1 MCMYSTCGRNEAYA
15 SVNGRTPH
23 CTKFAGSKAS
33 LRCTD
38 HAREFETAVLL
49 DGVEWGRGEG
59 RTKKE
64 AEQVA
69 AAAALQ
75 RLVDEGKLTDEHG

>member
-1 MCMYSTCGRNEAYA
+1 MIVLPCAALSRSRRVLHERVHQRRLEA
-15 SVNGRTPH
+15 
-23 CTKFAGSKAS
+23 
-33 LRCTD
+33 
-38 HAREFETAVLL
+38 AVLL